1 MSKSYYEVSSD
12 ELIKR
17 LNNLRYG
24 NIVDFFRNSDEFVLA
39 ITLAYFTLAEE
50 LLIERNSKDFNISTR
65 FKKNISDGELNNL
78 LTDDINIRDKEKDGN
93 SVEWFLSAL
102 RNGIIHNG
110 FEVDYDN
117 KVVNV
122 INAGALNKL
131 DCSVSFDWFENFT
144 LSDLLLKRTLED
156 YKYTMVF
163 NPFVK
168 SEQANYMRTYDDI
181 KKFIEN
187 DLFAYDIEISINDAH
202 SDKTKLRRDEFIQ
215 FCKERE
221 HLFWILM
228 NFPEDLKQTD
238 LDRFEKYQNLVTV
251 ELINE
256 KDNLNEE
263 EYNKR
268 YYNRLFNYW
277 FSDEFKNKYPN
288 YNISIS
294 MFDRKSPK
302 LNMVISDLKEGW
314 LEKQLFTTRKKKEE
328 FFDEFSILQRM
339 DVSRGISKIVNY
351 DQVDYLVTLQYLLG
365 MYFMHRDVVR
375 DDYGLSKFMK
385 KIMNSNKVLD
395 HRTIEENYMKAIH
408 DGMLE
413 EGIVHSYDK
422 QITTDIIW
430 NRDYRDG
437 DVFVRCRQLCKDI
450 EDEFLADKKNEIMNI
465 LKSEYPD
472 YYANVSSMLEEE
484 GAPSDQVL
492 AVYNE
497 NDLYRLGNAK
507 GVIKEQF
514 DEIII
519 GLLYTL
525 GINTYVVN
533 KETSFSTLNENDY
546 SFMDNLNIKGYSKD
560 SYTRSEEYR
569 QRKRSNSKHISAI
582 NNTIQGIK
590 RGIASIVDPIIIND
604 KNTRISL
611 LDRDKKQFEN
621 DNVVCDN
628 YLNNRSD
635 EVYGGIN
642 MSSLSNLE
650 CATTIRNCFAHGG
663 RIFIDGREPGCDI
676 RLVLTD
682 YDEKGNLSGVVK
694 TDLSSI
700 INFFSNPVLKNAM
713 SKQDN
718 EIDVSEKSK

>member
-122 INAGALNKL
+122 LNAGALNKL

-277 FSDEFKNKYPN
+277 FSDEFKNK
-288 YNISIS
+288 
-294 MFDRKSPK
+294 
-302 LNMVISDLKEGW
+302 
-314 LEKQLFTTRKKKEE
+314 
-328 FFDEFSILQRM
+328 
-339 DVSRGISKIVNY
+339 
-351 DQVDYLVTLQYLLG
+351 
-365 MYFMHRDVVR
+365 
-375 DDYGLSKFMK
+375 
-385 KIMNSNKVLD
+385 
-395 HRTIEENYMKAIH
+395 
-408 DGMLE
+408 
-413 EGIVHSYDK
+413 
-422 QITTDIIW
+422 
-430 NRDYRDG
+430 
-437 DVFVRCRQLCKDI
+437 
-450 EDEFLADKKNEIMNI
+450 
-465 LKSEYPD
+465 
-472 YYANVSSMLEEE
+472 
-484 GAPSDQVL
+484 
-492 AVYNE
+492 
-497 NDLYRLGNAK
+497 
-507 GVIKEQF
+507 
-514 DEIII
+514 
-519 GLLYTL
+519 
-525 GINTYVVN
+525 
-533 KETSFSTLNENDY
+533 
-546 SFMDNLNIKGYSKD
+546 
-560 SYTRSEEYR
+560 
-569 QRKRSNSKHISAI
+569 
-582 NNTIQGIK
+582 
-590 RGIASIVDPIIIND
+590 
-604 KNTRISL
+604 
-611 LDRDKKQFEN
+611 
-621 DNVVCDN
+621 
-628 YLNNRSD
+628 
-635 EVYGGIN
+635 
-642 MSSLSNLE
+642 
-650 CATTIRNCFAHGG
+650 
-663 RIFIDGREPGCDI
+663 
-676 RLVLTD
+676 
-682 YDEKGNLSGVVK
+682 
-694 TDLSSI
+694 
-700 INFFSNPVLKNAM
+700 
-713 SKQDN
+713 
-718 EIDVSEKSK
+718 